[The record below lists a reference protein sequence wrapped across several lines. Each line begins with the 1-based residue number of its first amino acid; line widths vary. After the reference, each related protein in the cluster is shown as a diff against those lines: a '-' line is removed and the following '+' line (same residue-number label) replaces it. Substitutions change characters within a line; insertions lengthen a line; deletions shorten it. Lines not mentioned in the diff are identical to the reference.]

1 MNDSELERMAE
12 QAEEARSV
20 HSSMVAVT
28 YVLLLAVFGVLLL
41 LAGAMASAG
50 VVP

>member
-12 QAEEARSV
+12 RAEEAREV
-20 HSSMVAVT
+20 RGGMVVIV
-28 YVLLLAVFGVLLL
+28 YLLVGVFGTLLL
-41 LAGAMASAG
+41 LAGVMASAG

>member
-1 MNDSELERMAE
+1 MNDNELERWAE
-12 QAEEARSV
+12 QQEEARDV
-20 HSSMVAVT
+20 RGGMVLVVYLQAAA
-28 YVLLLAVFGVLLL
+28 LLGALLL